1 MVILRSES
9 PDGRRPGL
17 REFHPA
23 AGPAILS
30 KQKTVFVVDDDPG
43 MLRGVKRLLQAHG
56 YNTVLFSSAADLH
69 KHNNFDQALCVVLDI
84 NLKDDSGIEV
94 NHRLKSAGVSL
105 PVIFITGN
113 DNPATRMA
121 AMASGCLAY
130 LTKPFVASS
139 LIEPIERVAAGLA

>member
-1 MVILRSES
+1 MSN
-9 PDGRRPGL
+9 GR
-17 REFHPA
+17 

-30 KQKTVFVVDDDPG
+30 KQKSVFVVDDDPS
-43 MLRGVKRLLQAHG
+43 MLRGVKRLLSAHG
-56 YNTVLFSSAADLH
+56 YDSVLFSSAHDLH

-84 NLKDDSGIEV
+84 NLNDGSGIDV

-113 DNPATRMA
+113 DSPATRMA
-121 AMASGCLAY
+121 AMTSGCLAY

-139 LIEPIERVAAGLA
+139 LIEPIRRVAAGLA

>member
-1 MVILRSES
+1 
-9 PDGRRPGL
+9 
-17 REFHPA
+17 
-23 AGPAILS
+23 LS
-30 KQKTVFVVDDDPG
+30 KQKTVFVVDDDLG
-43 MLRGVKRLLQAHG
+43 MLRGVKRLLSAHG
-56 YNTVLFSSAADLH
+56 YDSVLFSSAEDLH
-69 KHNNFDQALCVVLDI
+69 KHDNFDNALCVVLDI

-94 NHRLKSAGVSL
+94 SHRLRAAGVWL

-139 LIEPIERVAAGLA
+139 LIEPIERVAAGRA

>member
-1 MVILRSES
+1 M
-9 PDGRRPGL
+9 
-17 REFHPA
+17 
-23 AGPAILS
+23 
-30 KQKTVFVVDDDPG
+30 VFVVDDDPS
-43 MLRGVKRLLQAHG
+43 MLRGVKRLLSAHG
-56 YNTVLFSSAADLH
+56 YDSVLFSSADALH
-69 KHNNFDQALCVVLDI
+69 RHNNFDQALCVVLDI
-84 NLKDDSGIEV
+84 NLGDGSGIEV

-130 LTKPFVASS
+130 LTKPFVANS

>member
-1 MVILRSES
+1 
-9 PDGRRPGL
+9 
-17 REFHPA
+17 
-23 AGPAILS
+23 
-30 KQKTVFVVDDDPG
+30 VVDDDPS
-43 MLRGVKRLLQAHG
+43 MLRGVKRLLNAHG
-56 YNTVLFSSAADLH
+56 YDSVLFASAEDLH
-69 KHNNFDQALCVVLDI
+69 KRDDFDQALCVVLDI
-84 NLKDDSGIEV
+84 NLKDDSGIAV

>member
-1 MVILRSES
+1 MGGGPGSEC
-9 PDGRRPGL
+9 R
-17 REFHPA
+17 PA

-30 KQKTVFVVDDDPG
+30 KPRTVLVVDDDPS
-43 MLRGVKRLLQAHG
+43 MLRGVKRLLSAHG
-56 YNTVLFSSAADLH
+56 YNSVLFESAEALQ

-84 NLKDDSGIEV
+84 NLKDDSGIDL

-139 LIEPIERVAAGLA
+139 LIEPIQRAAAGLA

>member
-1 MVILRSES
+1 MGGGPECGS
-9 PDGRRPGL
+9 
-17 REFHPA
+17 FHPA

-43 MLRGVKRLLQAHG
+43 MLRGVKRLLSAHG
-56 YNTVLFSSAADLH
+56 YDSVLFSSAEALQN
-69 KHNNFDQALCVVLDI
+69 HNNFDQAICVVLDI
-84 NLKDDSGIEV
+84 NLKDDSGIDV

-113 DNPATRMA
+113 DNPATRTA

-139 LIEPIERVAAGLA
+139 LIEPIRRVATGRA

>member
-1 MVILRSES
+1 
-9 PDGRRPGL
+9 
-17 REFHPA
+17 
-23 AGPAILS
+23 LS

-43 MLRGVKRLLQAHG
+43 MLRGVKRLLSAHG
-56 YNTVLFSSAADLH
+56 YDSVLFSSAEDLH
-69 KHNNFDQALCVVLDI
+69 KHDDFDHALCVVLDI

-94 NHRLKSAGVSL
+94 NRRLKSAGVSL

-121 AMASGCLAY
+121 AIASGCLAY

-139 LIEPIERVAAGLA
+139 LIEPIRRAAAGLA